1 MIIHHHNKFFFT
13 IIALTVVCC
22 YTTLVVLWDRYGLV
36 CLIHWHVWRHETPH
50 QKILRT
56 FVMPART
63 HCAYTRLLSWV
74 SRVGWVTH
82 VKYAAHA
89 SENASHVATLALDV
103 PFPGLMFFFLL
114 FVFDLIS
121 GKSCLTRSRHKR
133 SLWPFRSAVSR
144 RPCRAPFWSFF
155 LGFTESRFFVIFC
168 LSSNFFVISIIINE
182 SLGHSI
188 IKICCQHVMKSSKLV
203 NTRKMVKNGRF

>member
-103 PFPGLMFFFLL
+103 PFPGLMFFFFYYLY
-114 FVFDLIS
+114 
-121 GKSCLTRSRHKR
+121 LTWYRASPASRDR
-133 SLWPFRSAVSR
+133 VINAPCDPSAPR
-144 RPCRAPFWSFF
+144 FLAARAGLHFGHFF
-155 LGFTESRFFVIFC
+155 
-168 LSSNFFVISIIINE
+168 
-182 SLGHSI
+182 
-188 IKICCQHVMKSSKLV
+188 
-203 NTRKMVKNGRF
+203 